1 MKISLVCTPKR
12 LPVEKLVAAAKT
24 AMDVNPFN
32 HAPAERLTR
41 VMPGFIATPERIAVL
56 TTKYWGLQGVHLTV
70 GFMDNPE
77 AALRKRILQH
87 MNAWA
92 KTANVKFV
100 ESATDPQVRIA
111 RVGGQDGGYWSY
123 LGTDILHIPKK
134 DQTMNLEAFTMS
146 TPESEYHRVVRHE
159 TGHTLGFPH
168 EHMRRA
174 LVAKIDPAKAIAY
187 FERTQGWTEE
197 VRQQVLTPI
206 EESTLR
212 GTAADAKLDYVLSD
226 SGRINQR
233 RKADYWRNR
242 YRSDGFQICSP
253 NLSQEGDCSCEA
265 AGETYQEEVRESRP
279 EEDAQAALSG
289 YVMNYWSA
297 GLNKPADQNIS
308 GRSLGKL
315 TVFQHTQPGILA

>member
-12 LPVEKLVAAAKT
+12 LPVDKLVAAAKT
-24 AMDVNPFN
+24 ALDFNPLN
-32 HAPAERLTR
+32 HAPVERLAR
-41 VMPGFIATPERIAVL
+41 VMPGFIATPERIAVM

-70 GFMDNPE
+70 GFMDNEE

-100 ESATDPQVRIA
+100 ETKTDPQVRIA
-111 RVGGQDGGYWSY
+111 RQGGADGGYWSY
-123 LGTDILHIPKK
+123 LGTDILHIPKNE
-134 DQTMNLEAFTMS
+134 QTMNLEAFTMS

-187 FERTQGWTEE
+187 FERTQGWTEAE
-197 VRQQVLTPI
+197 VRAQVLTPI

-212 GTAADAKLDYVLSD
+212 GTAADAKSIMCYQIPGELTKDGKPIIGGTDIDPTDFKFAHLIYPKKVT
-226 SGRINQR
+226 GPKPPTKPTKKAATKAKPKKMAR
-233 RKADYWRNR
+233 R
-242 YRSDGFQICSP
+242 
-253 NLSQEGDCSCEA
+253 
-265 AGETYQEEVRESRP
+265 
-279 EEDAQAALSG
+279 
-289 YVMNYWSA
+289 
-297 GLNKPADQNIS
+297 
-308 GRSLGKL
+308 
-315 TVFQHTQPGILA
+315 